1 MMQHVATT
9 QSEIA
14 AFVKDTGA
22 DLLTDS
28 GSNKQFDKI
37 LQQSTNDTQKVSSPV
52 SEGDASSKL
61 KSPSNEHTKK
71 TESDTLSLPQGS
83 TRIQSAVKGDSLDI
97 DTQDWV
103 SLVDNLQKLADIAQ
117 LTKPTTDDAELT
129 IVSEEVSDEDLSNPE
144 NTINDTQNWVSLVD
158 DLQKLADI
166 AQLTKPTTDDAEL
179 KIISGEVSDVDLSN
193 PENTI
198 IDTQDWVSL
207 VDDLQK
213 PADIAQ
219 LTNPTTDD
227 AELTIVSEEVSDDDL
242 FNPENT
248 MFVDLSLAENQT
260 LLTTLLNEPEAEK
273 VDVLDK
279 LLSTQQV
286 ETSFRNSGKVEKE
299 TSNNDIKNILT
310 LSDNKLDKVLEN
322 IAQRVFDDKKVA
334 ESLSS
339 EQTFIPKGIG
349 IVSSVESASK
359 DFIAALKT
367 GIDEF
372 KNQLSQGREPGID
385 LKALISDAIA
395 KTNESGNVAK
405 PLVNIE
411 QITKSVSQIL
421 DIVQAT
427 NHASEHHQ
435 DQIYSAASRDVAQ
448 IQGEQ
453 SKQIQSNQFESK
465 FEKAINLAKPEG
477 HQQIAEKVRWMMNTK
492 NLVAE
497 IRLDPAE
504 LGSMHVKVVISGE
517 TATVNFVVQSQ
528 QARDAVDTATPKL
541 REMLAEKGIELGQ
554 SSVRQESNE
563 QRGQGDDESVGQDK
577 RSGNEAEDV
586 ETPEQVLLQH
596 NIVNGA
602 LGGIDYF
609 V

>member
-22 DLLTDS
+22 DSLTDP

-52 SEGDASSKL
+52 SEGDAFSKL

-83 TRIQSAVKGDSLDI
+83 PRMQFAVKGDSLDI

-129 IVSEEVSDEDLSNPE
+129 IVSEEVSDDDLS
-144 NTINDTQNWVSLVD
+144 
-158 DLQKLADI
+158 
-166 AQLTKPTTDDAEL
+166 
-179 KIISGEVSDVDLSN
+179 
-193 PENTI
+193 
-198 IDTQDWVSL
+198 
-207 VDDLQK
+207 
-213 PADIAQ
+213 
-219 LTNPTTDD
+219 
-227 AELTIVSEEVSDDDL
+227 
-242 FNPENT
+242 NPENT

-260 LLTTLLNEPEAEK
+260 LLTTLLIEPEAEK

-279 LLSTQQV
+279 LISTQQV
-286 ETSFRNSGKVEKE
+286 ETSLRNSGKVEKE

-322 IAQRVFDDKKVA
+322 IAQRVFDNKKVA
-334 ESLSS
+334 ESLSP
-339 EQTFIPKGIG
+339 EQTAIPRGIEM
-349 IVSSVESASK
+349 VSSVESASK

-395 KTNESGNVAK
+395 KTSESGNVAK

-435 DQIYSAASRDVAQ
+435 DQIYSATSRDVAQ

-586 ETPEQVLLQH
+586 EAPEQVLLQH